1 MAASTAERA
10 GGGRREQILAVA
22 AQLFAQRGF
31 HGVSIADLGAAVG
44 VSGPALYRHFPGK
57 EALLAELLVGISEHL
72 LAGGREI
79 AAEHRRTR
87 TQALAAL
94 VDFQADFAGR
104 EPELI
109 VVQDR
114 DLANLPEPARRRV
127 RRLQR
132 TYVEIW
138 VDTLRRVHPGL
149 SARGGPGRGARGVRA
164 AQLHPAQRAQPGGRR
179 AAAPAGAGRP
189 ARPHR
194 TGSAR
199 RLGHEDGPAMVV
211 RVSGLDRAW
220 RERRRAAPVRS
231 PMSCRGPAV
240 ITVMTA

>member
-1 MAASTAERA
+1 MVASTAERS
-10 GGGRREQILAVA
+10 GGGRRTQILAVA

-79 AAEHRRTR
+79 VAGHPDPNE
-87 TQALAAL
+87 ALVAL

-114 DLANLPEPARRRV
+114 DLDSLPEPARRRV

-138 VDTLRRVHPGL
+138 VETLRRVHPGL
-149 SARGGPGRGARGVRA
+149 STETARVAAHGVFG
-164 AQLHPAQRAQPGGRR
+164 LLNST
-179 AAAPAGAGRP
+179 
-189 ARPHR
+189 PH
-194 TGSAR
+194 
-199 RLGHEDGPAMVV
+199 
-211 RVSGLDRAW
+211 SG
-220 RERRRAAPVRS
+220 RS
-231 PMSCRGPAV
+231 PQA
-240 ITVMTA
+240 TALLPHLALAALHALAGTGLPSPSQGSQPL